1 MASSLG
7 MVEADPVP
15 GPSLALRDDMA
26 GWPGAIVIIVAVHA
40 RFATGTPSDE
50 VMNWLCPRYPEL
62 TAEAGDWIPASAG
75 MTAWVG
81 YVHGNDGCGRV
92 SVEGRGASCSVG

>member
-7 MVEADPVP
+7 MVEADPAP

-50 VMNWLCPRYPEL
+50 VMN
-62 TAEAGDWIPASAG
+62 
-75 MTAWVG
+75 
-81 YVHGNDGCGRV
+81 
-92 SVEGRGASCSVG
+92 